1 MAKILII
8 DDDEAICKV
17 MGKLLRANGHDVEV
31 AGDGQAGVAAALKG
45 ADLIICDL
53 EMPGMGGH
61 DVLTT
66 LKKNPKLEEV
76 PFIFFS
82 GHADRQSFRQSMNL
96 GSDDFIP
103 KPALPQEILDTVNA
117 RLKHHEHRR
126 QRHEQEIKK
135 AVQIFSGIVNDLGSS
150 DAAIHWLAEAAAGHA
165 EKIPRPPAEPPPQG
179 DSSFLAVRDNRRY
192 FVKLSE
198 IKALLAD
205 GEYSKAF
212 WGADQSMMFRKP
224 LKQWEQELPAGKF
237 LRIHRN
243 AIINLGF
250 LEFVKRT
257 PAGPEVHLREFSQ
270 TLEVSQRKVP
280 LLNRTLKHAA
290 QVR

>member
-8 DDDEAICKV
+8 DDDDAICKV
-17 MGKLLRANGHDVEV
+17 LGKLLRANGHEVEV
-31 AGDGQAGVAAALKG
+31 ASDGKAGVAAAQHG
-45 ADLIICDL
+45 VDLIICDL
-53 EMPGMGGH
+53 SMPGMGGH
-61 DVLTT
+61 DVLAAV
-66 LKKNPKLEEV
+66 KKNPRLEEI
-76 PFIFFS
+76 PFVFLS
-82 GHADRQSFRQSMNL
+82 GNSDRESVRHSMNL
-96 GSDDFIP
+96 GGDDFIT

-117 RLKHHEHRR
+117 RLKQHERR
-126 QRHEQEIKK
+126 VQRRDEEVKK
-135 AVQIFSGIVNDLGSS
+135 AVKIFAGIVNDLGDSE
-150 DAAIHWLAEAAAGHA
+150 AAIHWLAEAAAGHA
-165 EKIPRPPAEPPPQG
+165 EKSSPAAAPAADH
-179 DSSFLAVRDNRRY
+179 DSAFLAVRDNRRY

-243 AIINLGF
+243 AIINLEF

-270 TLEVSQRKVP
+270 VLEVSQRKVP
-280 LLNRTLKHAA
+280 LLNRTLKEAA
-290 QVR
+290 KIH